1 MLQVAIILATAAL
14 LVAVLRRVGQPKVV
28 AEMAAGFVLGPI
40 VLGALFPEWHAQVF
54 AKEHL
59 EIVRGLGLSGLVL
72 FMFLMGAEMRFG
84 AKGAGEDLR
93 AAATLTLLSFSIPF
107 ALGLAIAPALH
118 AAFAPAG
125 VSFWPFALFVGTAL
139 SVTALPVMARILE
152 ERHLT
157 HSPPGRLAL
166 SAAAL
171 GDAGAWLVLALL
183 VAGGR
188 PGAAWPEIA
197 RAAGLLA
204 GLCALL
210 FLVVRP
216 LLARYFARRP
226 EGERLRLRDLPMLF
240 AGALLC
246 AWATEHLHVHA
257 AFGAF
262 LFGLTLPRDTA
273 LSEAIRARIGPLV
286 ALLLLPCFF
295 ALVGLATTGQAFGA
309 AGFGFLALILL
320 VAVGGKMAAGL
331 AGARLAGQSWRE
343 SFCVGALMNTRGV
356 VELVFLQV
364 GRDAGL
370 IGPELFTLLFVTALV
385 TTLMTG
391 PMLGLAARHDAAL
404 KPPPE
409 FQRP

>member
-14 LVAVLRRVGQPKVV
+14 LVALLRPFGQPAVV

-40 VLGALFPEWHAQVF
+40 VLGAFFPEWHAQLF
-54 AKEHL
+54 AREQL
-59 EIVRGLGLSGLVL
+59 EAVRGLGLAGLVL

-84 AKGAGEDLR
+84 QHGAGKDLR
-93 AAATLTLLSFSIPF
+93 AAATLTALSFSIPF

-118 AAFAPAG
+118 APLAPPG
-125 VSFWPFALFVGTAL
+125 VGFWPFALFLGTAL

-166 SAAAL
+166 SSAAL
-171 GDAGAWLVLALL
+171 GDAFAWLVLALL

-188 PGAAWPEIA
+188 PGAAWPEVA
-197 RAAGLLA
+197 RSAALLVA
-204 GLCALL
+204 LCAFL
-210 FLVVRP
+210 FLVVKP
-216 LLARYFARRP
+216 LLARHFAGRR
-226 EGERLRLRDLPMLF
+226 EGERLRARDLPILF

-246 AWATEHLHVHA
+246 AFATEHLQVHA

-262 LFGLTLPRDTA
+262 LFGLALPREA
-273 LSEAIRARIGPLV
+273 GLAEAIRERIGAVV

-295 ALVGLATTGQAFGA
+295 ALVGLASTGTAFGT
-309 AGFGFLALILL
+309 AGFGYLALILL
-320 VAVGGKMAAGL
+320 VAIGGKYAAGL
-331 AGARLAGQSWRE
+331 AGARLAGQSWRDAF
-343 SFCVGALMNTRGV
+343 SVGALMNTRGV

-370 IGPELFTLLFVTALV
+370 IGPELFTLLFATALV

-391 PMLGLAARHDAAL
+391 PMLRLATRRDAAST
-404 KPPPE
+404 PPE
-409 FQRP
+409 LQRP